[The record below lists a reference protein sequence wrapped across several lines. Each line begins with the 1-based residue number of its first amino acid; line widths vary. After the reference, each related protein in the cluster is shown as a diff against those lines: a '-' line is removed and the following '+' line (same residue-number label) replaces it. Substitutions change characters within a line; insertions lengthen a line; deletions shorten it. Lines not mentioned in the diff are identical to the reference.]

1 MANQKEIYIKEIIQ
15 LMEKCGDLD
24 LLELIFQILCKSI

>member
-1 MANQKEIYIKEIIQ
+1 MANQKDIYIEEIIK

-24 LLELIFQILCKSI
+24 LLELIFQILCKGV